1 VRYYKERFTE
11 CLEKFRDLTITKQE
25 LYEFIARQ
33 QDTKCKPI
41 NITNLHLI
49 NLLMEYKN
57 GRINER
63 YILDWVNTVWFTD
76 WFEYDDYYCDSIA
89 SVMNKLEEIDEEGNE
104 LSKEKVNKYISC
116 LEGNME
122 VKL

>member
-1 VRYYKERFTE
+1 MERFTE
-11 CLEKFRDLTITKQE
+11 CLEKFRDLIITKQE
-25 LYEFIARQ
+25 LFEFIARQ
-33 QDTKCKPI
+33 PNTKYKPI
-41 NITNLHLI
+41 NITNRHLI

-76 WFEYDDYYCDSIA
+76 WFEYDDYYCDSVA
-89 SVMNKLEEIDEEGNE
+89 SVMNKLEEIDEEGND
-104 LSKEKVNKYISC
+104 LSKEKVNKYIIC
-116 LEGNME
+116 LEENME